1 MKRSVPVAACLCSAL
16 LGTAEI
22 ARSQTPLPVQP
33 APSFSA
39 GVELVRL
46 DVRVTD
52 ADGRPVRD
60 LKQNEIEVIE
70 DGLNRPVVLFQ
81 HIEEP
86 AGSYADVASHTIAGE
101 VSTNRG
107 AARGHLYVLV
117 FDQQHITPGNEQRAR
132 LAAQRFVRTRLK
144 PGDRVAVHAIPG
156 PGPQLGFTADAS
168 RAIRELERV
177 RGLAETQQV
186 GVLGTMTMYE
196 AFQITRGDQVILQRV
211 TDRDQQSNASDS
223 TSRTG
228 AGAGA
233 GGGTNATPL
242 SDLVREDAR
251 TIVDKADAQT
261 RRMLAMLSDVL
272 EPMRAIEG
280 RKTVFLLSEG
290 FHSDHVTRDM
300 ENVAAAAAQSY
311 SVVYSIDLNRRGADP
326 TADQPVGGDAAAEV
340 LDKLNPLGSLAVE
353 TDGALILDAGLRAD
367 QVFAQAA
374 GQSQDYYLVG
384 FAPRDEALKDRG
396 RYRRVSVRV
405 RRRGASVSTRTGFAL
420 GDPSRTANRR
430 QSIDRALAAPFPQQG
445 LPVRYTTYVLGGS
458 TPGVQRVIVSLDA
471 ELPIASG
478 RQLRP
483 AEIVFVVRAAG
494 DGRVA
499 ASGTELLPLPERRAP
514 GETVGTG
521 TFHVQFE
528 LPPGDYL
535 MRAVV
540 REPGGLVG
548 SADRRFTVHA
558 LDGPSVTSGD
568 LVLSAEAGELP
579 VRPAAYAGDGLS
591 GVLDLYSRTPDDL
604 HNAQVIVDLV
614 PAGEE
619 AAAVSG
625 FADLQDVRAIAS
637 GAAREARVALP
648 LTGIA
653 PGTYVARATVK
664 VGADTVSQ
672 VMREVEVRQGSRPE
686 TGAVAATAVFDPR
699 EIVNAAFAREYV
711 RQTSGD
717 RSVSPESTR
726 QGLTRLASADYPGA
740 IASFTAALDA
750 DGRNGP
756 AAFFLGWAYHGAGD
770 DRQAISAWRRA
781 AFTEPTIIPAHLALA
796 DMYVRLAQPAL
807 AIQALRAGLTAL
819 PEAPELID
827 RLSRL
832 ETRRW

>member
-1 MKRSVPVAACLCSAL
+1 MNVSGRIAMCVAL
-16 LGTAEI
+16 LGTAGI
-22 ARSQTPLPVQP
+22 AHSQPTPAVQPLP
-33 APSFSA
+33 SFTA

-60 LKQNEIEVIE
+60 LKQSEIEVIE
-70 DGLNRPVVLFQ
+70 GGVRRPVLLFQ

-107 AARGHLYVLV
+107 AARGHLYVLI

-144 PGDRVAVHAIPG
+144 PGDRVAVYAIPG
-156 PGPQLGFTADAS
+156 PGPQLAFTADGS
-168 RAIRELERV
+168 RAIAELERV
-177 RGLAETQQV
+177 GGLAEAEQV

-196 AFQITRGDQVILQRV
+196 AFQITRGDQVALQRV
-211 TDRDQQSNASDS
+211 ADRDQQSTVSDA
-223 TSRTG
+223 TSRPG

-233 GGGTNATPL
+233 GTAATPL
-242 SDLVREDAR
+242 ADLVREDAR
-251 TIVDKADAQT
+251 SIVNKADAQT
-261 RRMLAMLSDVL
+261 RRMLAMLSDLL
-272 EPMRAIEG
+272 EPMRSIEG

-290 FHSDHVTRDM
+290 FYSDNVTRDI
-300 ENVAAAAAQSY
+300 ESVAAAAAQSY
-311 SVVYSIDLNRRGADP
+311 SVVFALDLNRRGADP
-326 TADQPVGGDAAAEV
+326 AADQPGGGDAAAEV
-340 LDKLNPLGSLAVE
+340 LDKLNPLGSLAVH
-353 TDGALILDAGLRAD
+353 TDGALILDAGQRAD
-367 QVFAQAA
+367 QAFAQAA

-396 RYRRVSVRV
+396 RYRPVAVRV
-405 RRRGASVSTRTGFAL
+405 GRRGAGVSTRTGFAL
-420 GDPSRTANRR
+420 ADPSRTANRR

-471 ELPIASG
+471 ELPLAAE
-478 RQLRP
+478 RQPHP
-483 AEIVFVVRAAG
+483 AEIVFVVRAVG
-494 DGRVA
+494 DGHVA

-521 TFHVQFE
+521 TFRVQLE
-528 LPPGDYL
+528 LPSGDYL

-548 SADRRFTVHA
+548 SADRRFTVRA

-568 LVLSAEAGELP
+568 LVLSAERGDLP

-591 GVLDLYSRTPDDL
+591 GVLDVYGRTPDEL
-604 HNAQVIVDLV
+604 RNAQVAVDLV
-614 PAGEE
+614 PVGEQ
-619 AAAVSG
+619 AATVSG
-625 FADLQDVRAIAS
+625 LADLQDVRAIAS

-648 LTGIA
+648 LTGIT

-664 VGADTVSQ
+664 VGAETVSQ
-672 VMREVEVRQGSRPE
+672 VMREVEVRQGTRPE
-686 TGAVAATAVFDPR
+686 TAAPGAPAAFDPR
-699 EIVNAAFAREYV
+699 EIVNAAFTREYV
-711 RQTSGD
+711 RRTSGD
-717 RSVSPESTR
+717 RSVSPESAR
-726 QGLTRLASADYPGA
+726 QGLTRLAAADYPGA
-740 IASFTAALDA
+740 IALFTAALEA

-756 AAFFLGWAYHGAGD
+756 AAFFLGWSYHAAGD
-770 DRQAISAWRRA
+770 DREAISAWRRA
-781 AFTEPTIIPAHLALA
+781 AFIDPTIIPAHLALA
-796 DMYVRLAQPAL
+796 DIYVRLAQPAL
-807 AIQALRAGLTAL
+807 AIQALRAGLNAL
-819 PEAPELID
+819 PQAPELLD

-832 ETRRW
+832 EPHR